1 LKRSKAAKEP
11 KKQSQR
17 PPSSR
22 RDEVADLRE
31 KLRLADEAMAAVR
44 SGGVD
49 ALVVS
54 RGGDAQIYT
63 LRGAEEPYRLFV
75 EAMSEGAITVS
86 PDGTI
91 MYANKAFAELVRE
104 PLERV
109 IGGSIQRFISAYDK
123 DTFNALFFR
132 AQQGAAKAELLMR
145 RSDEEL
151 ISVYVSL
158 RDFKEFGARA
168 VCMVVTDLTEQKRDQ
183 LMLAEGKL
191 AKLIVDQA
199 AEAIAVCDA
208 NGTIIMGNRILNEL
222 AGQNVLFQDFN
233 EHFTF
238 TYSDNRGDGSK
249 HFQLREVVK
258 GTVSRGVEVFYVR
271 DEEEI
276 PLLLSAAPI
285 KLPGGPL
292 GCVVTLF
299 NIEERKRA
307 EATLRKSEKLAATGQ
322 LAATIAHE
330 INNPLEAVTNL
341 LFLVGMQDSLPAQG
355 RIFLEQA
362 EKELARIAHI
372 TRQTLA
378 FHREST
384 EPLPVNIKEMVD
396 SVAFLYERRFKEKGV
411 ALKLDVRF
419 NGKLYCFENEIRQ
432 LLSNLVVNALDAT
445 PKGGRVLLR
454 VRPAKERRGRR
465 NGVRLVVADTGKGIT
480 PEHRAK
486 IFSPFFTTKGEKGTG
501 LGLWVSEAIV
511 HKHNGSLRMRSTT
524 RRGKSGT
531 VFSLFLP
538 LRGMTTTRRT
548 SAVA

>member
-1 LKRSKAAKEP
+1 MKSSKGLT
-11 KKQSQR
+11 KQANG

-22 RDEVADLRE
+22 RDEIGELRE
-31 KLRLADEAMAAVR
+31 KLRVAEEALAAIR
-44 SGGVD
+44 TGNVD
-49 ALVVS
+49 ALIVAEGADRQV
-54 RGGDAQIYT
+54 YT
-63 LRGAEEPYRLFV
+63 LRGAEKPYRLFV
-75 EAMSEGAITVS
+75 ETMSEGAVTVS

-109 IGGSIQRFISAYDK
+109 IGASIHRFISAYDK
-123 DTFNALFFR
+123 DTFSALFFR

-145 RSDEEL
+145 RTDEEL
-151 ISVYVSL
+151 ISCYVSL
-158 RDFKEFGARA
+158 RNLTESGAKA
-168 VCMVVTDLTEQKRDQ
+168 VCMVVTDLTEQKRDE

-199 AEAIAVCDA
+199 AEAIAVCDQ
-208 NGTIIMGNRILNEL
+208 NGIIVMCNRILNEL
-222 AGQNVLFQDFN
+222 GGRNVLFQDFN
-233 EHFTF
+233 EIFPMTHHE
-238 TYSDNRGDGSK
+238 DGGHIFRLK
-249 HFQLREVVK
+249 DAVHGK
-258 GTVSRGVEVFYVR
+258 VSRGVEVSFHR
-271 DEEEI
+271 EDEDI

-285 KLPGGPL
+285 KLPGGSL
-292 GCVVTLF
+292 GCVITLF

-341 LFLVGMQDSLPAQG
+341 LYLVDMQDGLPAQA

-362 EKELARIAHI
+362 ERELARIAHI

-378 FHREST
+378 FHRESSA
-384 EPLPVNIKEMVD
+384 PLPVNVKDLID
-396 SVAFLYERRFKEKGV
+396 SVAFLYERKFREKGV
-411 ALKLDVRF
+411 AFVRDVRF
-419 NGKLYCFENEIRQ
+419 HGTIDCYENEIRQ

-445 PKGGRVLLR
+445 PRGGRVVVR
-454 VRPAKERRGRR
+454 VRHAKEGHGRR
-465 NGVRLVVADTGKGIT
+465 NGVRIVVADTGKGIPT
-480 PEHRAK
+480 EHRAK
-486 IFSPFFTTKGEKGTG
+486 IFSPFFTTKGERGTG

-511 HKHNGSLRMRSTT
+511 HKHNGHLAMRSST

-538 LRGMTTTRRT
+538 LRSAAQARRT

>member
-1 LKRSKAAKEP
+1 
-11 KKQSQR
+11 
-17 PPSSR
+17 
-22 RDEVADLRE
+22 VAE
-31 KLRLADEAMAAVR
+31 EALTAIR

-49 ALVVS
+49 ALIVPN
-54 RGGDAQIYT
+54 GTDAKIYT

-75 EAMSEGAITVS
+75 EAMSEGAVTVS

-109 IGGSIQRFISAYDK
+109 IGASIQRFISAYDK

-158 RDFKEFGARA
+158 RNFKEFGAKA

-208 NGTIIMGNRILNEL
+208 KGVIIMCNRILNEL
-222 AGQNVLFQDFN
+222 AGQNVLFQEFN
-233 EHFTF
+233 EHFPLN
-238 TYSDNRGDGSK
+238 YSDDRCHDDGP
-249 HFQLREVVK
+249 HGFDLRDAVK
-258 GTVSRGVEVFYVR
+258 GTISRGVEVCFRR

-285 KLPGGPL
+285 KLPAGSL
-292 GCVVTLF
+292 GCVITLF
-299 NIEERKRA
+299 NIEDRKRA

-341 LFLVGMQDSLPAQG
+341 LFLVSMQDSLPAQG
-355 RIFLEQA
+355 RMFLEQA

-384 EPLPVNIKEMVD
+384 EPLPVNIKEMIE
-396 SVAFLYERRFKEKGV
+396 SLGFLYERRFREKGV
-411 ALKLDVRF
+411 AFVRDVRF

-445 PKGGRVLLR
+445 AKGGRVVVR
-454 VRPAKERRGRR
+454 VRPAKEGRGRR
-465 NGVRLVVADTGKGIT
+465 NGVRLTVADSGKGIT
-480 PEHRAK
+480 REHRAK

-511 HKHNGSLRMRSTT
+511 HKHNGSLTMRSSTQ
-524 RRGKSGT
+524 RGKSGT
-531 VFSLFLP
+531 IFSLFLP
-538 LRGMTTTRRT
+538 LRSPASARRT

>member
-1 LKRSKAAKEP
+1 MAE
-11 KKQSQR
+11 
-17 PPSSR
+17 
-22 RDEVADLRE
+22 
-31 KLRLADEAMAAVR
+31 EALGAIR

-54 RGGDAQIYT
+54 ADDAPRIYT

-75 EAMSEGAITVS
+75 EAMSEGAVTVS

-91 MYANKAFAELVRE
+91 MYANKAFAELIRE

-109 IGGSIQRFISAYDK
+109 IGNSIQRFISAYDK

-132 AQQGAAKAELLMR
+132 AQQGAAKAELLLR

-158 RDFKEFGARA
+158 RHFKEFGANA

-208 NGTIIMGNRILNEL
+208 NGLIILCNRILNEL
-222 AGQNVLFQDFN
+222 AGQNALFQDFN
-233 EHFTF
+233 ELFSF
-238 TYSDNRGDGSK
+238 TYSDDRCSDDGSRIFK
-249 HFQLREVVK
+249 LSDAV
-258 GTVSRGVEVFYVR
+258 GGAVSRGAEVCLRR
-271 DEEEI
+271 DEEEV

-285 KLPGGPL
+285 KLPAGSL
-292 GCVVTLF
+292 GCVITLF

-341 LFLVGMQDSLPAQG
+341 MFLASMQDGLPPQA
-355 RIFLEQA
+355 RIFVEQA
-362 EKELARIAHI
+362 ERELARIAHI

-378 FHREST
+378 FHRESS
-384 EPLPVNIKEMVD
+384 EPLPVTLKELIE
-396 SVAFLYERRFKEKGV
+396 SVVFLYERRFREKGV
-411 ALKLDVRF
+411 QLVQDVRF
-419 NGKLYCFENEIRQ
+419 QGKLHCFENEIRQ

-445 PKGGRVLLR
+445 SKGGRVIVR
-454 VRPAKERRGRR
+454 VRPAREVGGRR
-465 NGVRLVVADTGKGIT
+465 SGVRIVVADSGKGISR
-480 PEHRAK
+480 EHRGK

-511 HKHNGSLRMRSTT
+511 HKHNGSLGMRSST
-524 RRGKSGT
+524 RPGNSGT

-538 LRGMTTTRRT
+538 LRSLTARRT

>member
-1 LKRSKAAKEP
+1 M
-11 KKQSQR
+11 
-17 PPSSR
+17 
-22 RDEVADLRE
+22 RE

>member
-1 LKRSKAAKEP
+1 
-11 KKQSQR
+11 
-17 PPSSR
+17 
-22 RDEVADLRE
+22 
-31 KLRLADEAMAAVR
+31 MAAIR
-44 SGGVD
+44 GGSID
-49 ALVVS
+49 ALIVS
-54 RGGDAQIYT
+54 NDGDSQIYT

-91 MYANKAFAELVRE
+91 MYANKAFADLVRE

-109 IGGSIQRFISAYDK
+109 IGTSIQRFISAYDK

-158 RDFKEFGARA
+158 RNFKEFGAKA

-233 EHFTF
+233 QHFTF
-238 TYSDNRGDGSK
+238 TYSDDRGSDDGPK
-249 HFQLREVVK
+249 HFRLSEAVK
-258 GTVSRGVEVFYVR
+258 GVVSRGVEVFYLR

-341 LFLVGMQDSLPAQG
+341 LFLVGMQDGLPAQG
-355 RIFLEQA
+355 RMFLEQA
-362 EKELARIAHI
+362 ERELARIAHI

-378 FHREST
+378 FHRESN
-384 EPLPVNIKEMVD
+384 EPLPVNVKEMVD
-396 SVAFLYERRFKEKGV
+396 SVAFLYERRFREKGV
-411 ALKLDVRF
+411 AFKLDVRF

-454 VRPAKERRGRR
+454 VRPAKESGGRR
-465 NGVRLVVADTGKGIT
+465 SGVRLVVADSGKGIT
-480 PEHRAK
+480 REHRAK

-511 HKHNGSLRMRSTT
+511 QKHNGSLRMRSTT
-524 RRGKSGT
+524 RKGKSGT

-538 LRGMTTTRRT
+538 LRGMTTARRT

>member
-1 LKRSKAAKEP
+1 MSAIRT
-11 KKQSQR
+11 
-17 PPSSR
+17 
-22 RDEVADLRE
+22 
-31 KLRLADEAMAAVR
+31 
-44 SGGVD
+44 GGVD

-54 RGGDAQIYT
+54 DGEGPQIYT

-75 EAMSEGAITVS
+75 EAMSEGAVTVS

-91 MYANKAFAELVRE
+91 MYANKAFAELIRE

-109 IGGSIQRFISAYDK
+109 IGNSIQRFISAYDK

-132 AQQGAAKAELLMR
+132 AQQGAAKAELLLR

-151 ISVYVSL
+151 ISVYISL
-158 RDFKEFGARA
+158 RNFKEFGANA

-208 NGTIIMGNRILNEL
+208 NGMIILCNRILNEL
-222 AGQNVLFQDFN
+222 AGQNALFQDFN
-233 EHFTF
+233 ELFSF
-238 TYSDNRGDGSK
+238 TYSDDRCGDDGSRI
-249 HFQLREVVK
+249 FRLREAVHGK
-258 GTVSRGVEVFYVR
+258 VSHGVEVCLRR
-271 DEEEI
+271 DEEEV

-285 KLPGGPL
+285 KLPAESL
-292 GCVVTLF
+292 GCVITLF

-341 LFLVGMQDSLPAQG
+341 MFLVGMQDGLPQQA

-378 FHREST
+378 FHRESS
-384 EPLPVNIKEMVD
+384 EPLPVNLKELIE
-396 SVAFLYERRFKEKGV
+396 SVVFLYERRFREKGV
-411 ALKLDVRF
+411 QLIQDVRF
-419 NGKLYCFENEIRQ
+419 QGKLHCFENEIRQ

-445 PKGGRVLLR
+445 AKGGRVIVR
-454 VRPAKERRGRR
+454 VRPAKESRGRR
-465 NGVRLVVADTGKGIT
+465 SGVRLVVADSGKGISA
-480 PEHRAK
+480 EHRTK

-511 HKHNGSLRMRSTT
+511 HKHNGSLGMRSST
-524 RRGKSGT
+524 RHGRSGT
-531 VFSLFLP
+531 IFSLFLP
-538 LRGMTTTRRT
+538 LRNLMARRT

>member
-1 LKRSKAAKEP
+1 M
-11 KKQSQR
+11 
-17 PPSSR
+17 
-22 RDEVADLRE
+22 RE
-31 KLRLADEAMAAVR
+31 KLRVTEEALAAIR
-44 SGGVD
+44 TGGVD
-49 ALVVS
+49 ALIVS
-54 RGGDAQIYT
+54 DGGGDEQIYT

-75 EAMSEGAITVS
+75 EAMSEGAVTVS

-91 MYANKAFAELVRE
+91 MYANKAFAHLVHE

-109 IGGSIQRFISAYDK
+109 IGASIQRFISAYDK

-158 RDFKEFGARA
+158 RNFKEFGAKA
-168 VCMVVTDLTEQKRDQ
+168 VCMVVTDLTDQKRDQ

-208 NGTIIMGNRILNEL
+208 NGMIIMCNRILNEL
-222 AGQNVLFQDFN
+222 AGQNVLFQDFH
-233 EHFTF
+233 EHFQL
-238 TYSDNRGDGSK
+238 TYSDGRCRDDGSRR
-249 HFQLREVVK
+249 FELRDAVK
-258 GTVSRGVEVFYVR
+258 GTVSRGAEVCFRR

-285 KLPGGPL
+285 KLPAGSL
-292 GCVVTLF
+292 GCVITLF

-341 LFLVGMQDSLPAQG
+341 LFLVSMQDSLPAQG
-355 RIFLEQA
+355 RLFLEQA

-384 EPLPVNIKEMVD
+384 EPLPVNIKEMIE
-396 SVAFLYERRFKEKGV
+396 SVGFLYERRFKEKGV
-411 ALKLDVRF
+411 AFVRDVRF
-419 NGKLYCFENEIRQ
+419 DGKLYCFENEIRQ

-445 PKGGRVLLR
+445 PRGGRVVVR
-454 VRPAKERRGRR
+454 VRPAKEGRGRR
-465 NGVRLVVADTGKGIT
+465 NGVRLTVADTGKGISQ
-480 PEHRAK
+480 EHRAK

-511 HKHNGSLRMRSTT
+511 HKHNGSLTMRSSTQ
-524 RRGKSGT
+524 RGKSGT
-531 VFSLFLP
+531 TFSLFLP
-538 LRGMTTTRRT
+538 LRSSTTARRT